1 MHLWKGGN
9 ICEIMRE
16 VRYIQRKITTSK
28 KQRTAEDISKT
39 FAKLM
44 MQGKVS
50 VALKYLDNES
60 SSVMTCTDSVLKELR
75 EKHPPEAPIKEG
87 NLLFGPINL
96 IRECFFDEIDETS
109 IFNSA
114 LRTKGSA
121 GPSGMD
127 SELYCRILCSKCFGS
142 SCKSLREEIATFTK
156 NIATKSY
163 HPDLLQ
169 AYVSSRLIALDKN
182 PGVRP
187 IGVVEV
193 LRRIV
198 GKTISHHCQN
208 EIKEAAGPLQTC
220 AGHGAGAEA
229 AIHAMRTIYQQEA
242 TDAVLLIDAKNAFN
256 CLNRSVALHNI
267 QIICPILAMYLIN
280 TYRRPAT
287 LFIYG
292 GETILSREG
301 TTQGDPLAMPWY
313 SLSTANIINVL
324 REIEPSI
331 KQVWLADDATA
342 AGDLF
347 SLRNWYKYLEE
358 IGDLYGYYVNKSKC
372 WLIVKSEQMAEKAKQ
387 IFGEYVKITTHGKRH
402 LGAVLGSENYKRE
415 YCENLVDTW
424 LNELSNLCTIA
435 DTQPQ
440 AAYAAYTKGYRSK
453 FTYFLRTIEGFEEF
467 LVPVDNLIN
476 DKFLPIRFG
485 NNYSVISKHRD
496 LLALNTSQG
505 GMGIPILSNEAK
517 PHIDTVINQFS
528 ILEQM
533 ESHGC
538 TFKQIKS
545 QVLNKKLLTKKQK
558 CDSIHANLPES
569 LKPVVEQASDKGA
582 SSWLNTI
589 PLEEQNLDL
598 NKEEFKHAVRLR

>member
-1 MHLWKGGN
+1 M
-9 ICEIMRE
+9 
-16 VRYIQRKITTSK
+16 
-28 KQRTAEDISKT
+28 
-39 FAKLM
+39 
-44 MQGKVS
+44 
-50 VALKYLDNES
+50 
-60 SSVMTCTDSVLKELR
+60 
-75 EKHPPEAPIKEG
+75 
-87 NLLFGPINL
+87 FGPINL
-96 IRECFFDEIDETS
+96 IPECFFDEIDETS

-127 SELYCRILCSKCFGS
+127 SELYRRILCSKCFGS

-169 AYVSSRLIALDKN
+169 AYVSSRLIPLDKN

-187 IGVVEV
+187 IGVGEV

-198 GKTISHHCQN
+198 GKSIRHHCQN
-208 EIKEAAGPLQTC
+208 EIKEAARPLQTC

-229 AIHAMRTIYQQEA
+229 AIHAMKTIYQQEA

-256 CLNRSVALHNI
+256 CLNPSGALHNI

-313 SLSTANIINVL
+313 SLSTANIINAL

-331 KQVWLADDATA
+331 KQVWLADDTTA

-358 IGDLYGYYVNKSKC
+358 IGDLYGYHVNKSMC

-387 IFGEYVKITTHGKRH
+387 IFGEFVKITTHGKRH

-453 FTYFLRTIEGFEEF
+453 FTYFL
-467 LVPVDNLIN
+467 
-476 DKFLPIRFG
+476 
-485 NNYSVISKHRD
+485 
-496 LLALNTSQG
+496 
-505 GMGIPILSNEAK
+505 
-517 PHIDTVINQFS
+517 
-528 ILEQM
+528 
-533 ESHGC
+533 
-538 TFKQIKS
+538 
-545 QVLNKKLLTKKQK
+545 
-558 CDSIHANLPES
+558 
-569 LKPVVEQASDKGA
+569 
-582 SSWLNTI
+582 
-589 PLEEQNLDL
+589 
-598 NKEEFKHAVRLR
+598 